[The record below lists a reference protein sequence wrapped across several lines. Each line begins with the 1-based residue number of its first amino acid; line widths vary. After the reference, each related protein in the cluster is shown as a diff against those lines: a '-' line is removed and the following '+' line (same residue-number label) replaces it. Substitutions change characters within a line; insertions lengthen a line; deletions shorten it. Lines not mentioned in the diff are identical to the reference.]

1 MSATFTPR
9 LDILPAPQ
17 LKLWPELMT
26 TPNHFTLYGGSA
38 IALRLGHRQ
47 SIDFDFYS
55 LKTFEPHS
63 LLRDVPYLKGAV
75 IKQSSPN
82 TLTVSIDR
90 GGPILLSFF
99 GDIDLGQVAAA
110 ELAEG
115 PRIQVA
121 SLLDLAA

>member
-47 SIDFDFYS
+47 SIDFDFFS
-55 LKTFEPHS
+55 PETFEPSS
-63 LLRDVPYLKGAV
+63 LVRDVPYLKGAV
-75 IKQSSPN
+75 IRQSSPN

-90 GGPILLSFF
+90 GGSILLSFF
-99 GDIDLGQVAAA
+99 G
-110 ELAEG
+110 
-115 PRIQVA
+115 
-121 SLLDLAA
+121 